1 MSTYALTD
9 EIAID
14 VLIFWIESS
23 DGSIS
28 FAEQDSVKRIL
39 DNMNYDLGTFQ
50 KTISHIGAMS
60 TDHLKEII
68 EESISY
74 VRSNF
79 SDDGKKLVFS
89 LLDSIANCDG
99 KASTLEQEKLD
110 RLKNELGV

>member
-1 MSTYALTD
+1 MSNYALTD
-9 EIAID
+9 ETAID

-28 FAEQDSVKRIL
+28 YAEQDSVKRIL
-39 DNMNYDLGTFQ
+39 GNMHYDMSTYH
-50 KTISHIGAMS
+50 KTMSQIGAMS
-60 TDHLKEII
+60 TAHVQEMI
-68 EESISY
+68 EEAIVY

-89 LLDSIANCDG
+89 LLDSIASSDNNV
-99 KASTLEQEKLD
+99 SSSEQEKLD